1 MFLTG
6 IFKVMAHGDD
16 LKAPLALL
24 HYWLCMD
31 SCVSAHNTL
40 MKTVECAYIHAA
52 VLYVL
57 QRALFRAIALKVNCA
72 GTLRTI

>member
-6 IFKVMAHGDD
+6 VFKVMARGDD
-16 LKAPLALL
+16 LKALALL

-40 MKTVECAYIHAA
+40 MKTVECAYS
-52 VLYVL
+52 
-57 QRALFRAIALKVNCA
+57 C
-72 GTLRTI
+72 TLN